1 MKISSAFFGIAFL
14 TLVINCQQLAS
25 DEDFDSTGVKL
36 FFSCPDSSFQ

>member
-1 MKISSAFFGIAFL
+1 MKITSALFGIAYLAF
-14 TLVINCQQLAS
+14 VINCQQLAS